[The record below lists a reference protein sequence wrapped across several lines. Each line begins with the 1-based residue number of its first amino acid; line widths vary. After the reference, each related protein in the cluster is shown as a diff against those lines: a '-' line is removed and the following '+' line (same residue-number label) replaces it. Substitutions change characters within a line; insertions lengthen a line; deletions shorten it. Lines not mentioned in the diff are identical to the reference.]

1 MILKEL
7 EYISEIA
14 KYENLSAAAR
24 NLPVSE
30 AALSLHVTALEKK
43 LGIKLFIREKN
54 RLKITPEGVI
64 YVQTAREMLK
74 LRNDLYRQLRDMTGK
89 PKLRIGLSSAYSFHI
104 FSRVLSANKSLYTG
118 LDISV
123 SEGRAIPLIS
133 QLERNS
139 LDFVIA
145 ARDRIL
151 TPPDCI
157 VKLIRREPFAL
168 YLSPN
173 HPLVASPPGDVP
185 IASPVGSNPPVVDFS
200 LFRNEQFVL
209 SPKDTSDGIV
219 ACNILD
225 EYCPGYQIFCNI
237 NNTLAIMEMVKNQ
250 IGVTIMPLYAVFST
264 PLCRELY
271 WCVPQKQFHRYV
283 QLIYRRD
290 HALNSFELS
299 IIDNIQKAYDAESL
313 Y

>member
-14 KYENLSAAAR
+14 KYENLSVAAR

-30 AALSLHVTALEKK
+30 AALSLYVSALEKK
-43 LGIKLFIREKN
+43 LGIQLFLREKN
-54 RLKITPEGVI
+54 RLKITPEGTL

-74 LRNDLYRQLRDMTGK
+74 LRDDLYRQLRTMADK

-104 FSRVLSANKSLYTG
+104 FSRVLSANKALYTK

-123 SEGRAIPLIS
+123 SEGRAMPLLR
-133 QLERNS
+133 QLEHNS
-139 LDFVIA
+139 LDFIIA

-151 TPPDCI
+151 TPPECI
-157 VKLIRREPFAL
+157 VKLIRMEPFAL
-168 YLSPN
+168 YLSPD
-173 HPLVASPPGDVP
+173 HPLVVSPPEGIP
-185 IASPVGSNPPVVDFS
+185 IASPVGSKPLVADFS

-209 SPKDTSDGIV
+209 SPRDTSDGIV
-219 ACNILD
+219 ARKILD
-225 EYCPGYQIFCNI
+225 KYCPGYQIFCNI

-271 WCVPQKQFHRYV
+271 WCIPQEQFYRYI

-290 HALNSFELS
+290 HTLNPFELNL
-299 IIDNIQKAYDAESL
+299 IDNIQHAYDAEL
-313 Y
+313 LM